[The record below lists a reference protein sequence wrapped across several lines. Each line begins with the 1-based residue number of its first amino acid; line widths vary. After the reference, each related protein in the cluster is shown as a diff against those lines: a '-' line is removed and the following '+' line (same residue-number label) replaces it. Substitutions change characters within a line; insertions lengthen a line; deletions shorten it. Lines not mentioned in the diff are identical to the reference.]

1 MEWIFK
7 SIHPNHLNQP
17 DRVIR
22 YLKFALHNHT
32 NESFQTSSQ
41 TCALNREGILESTG
55 TFKLKVDHKY
65 TGYAVVEIITI
76 SLDHEATKSKDVDIS
91 SRICP
96 GDLLTNV
103 IPLLAR
109 FTFSA
114 TDAPPDSKIELCMKS
129 PFKDPIIV
137 YGKNTKKSGAGWI

>member
-1 MEWIFK
+1 VPSTVKEYW
-7 SIHPNHLNQP
+7 NQLVHLN
-17 DRVIR
+17 
-22 YLKFALHNHT
+22 
-32 NESFQTSSQ
+32 
-41 TCALNREGILESTG
+41 
-55 TFKLKVDHKY
+55 LKVDHKY

-91 SRICP
+91 NQICP

-103 IPLLAR
+103 IPLPAR